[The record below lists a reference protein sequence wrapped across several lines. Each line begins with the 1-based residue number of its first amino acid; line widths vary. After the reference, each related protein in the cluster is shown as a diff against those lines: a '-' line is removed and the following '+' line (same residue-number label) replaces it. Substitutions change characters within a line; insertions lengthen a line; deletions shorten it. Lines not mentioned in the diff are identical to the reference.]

1 MMIAKRLSTVRKRYK
16 KIIQNRGV
24 EHRMF
29 TKYIRSLNK
38 HDDPVV
44 LSITDTTSTMK
55 VETIIQR
62 NNVREQ
68 NDIYV
73 RARDIYFR
81 ARRQRPVKAASIF

>member
-1 MMIAKRLSTVRKRYK
+1 
-16 KIIQNRGV
+16 
-24 EHRMF
+24 
-29 TKYIRSLNK
+29 
-38 HDDPVV
+38 V

>member
-1 MMIAKRLSTVRKRYK
+1 
-16 KIIQNRGV
+16 
-24 EHRMF
+24 MF
-29 TKYIRSLNK
+29 TKYIKSLNK
-38 HDDPVV
+38 QYDPVV
-44 LSITDTTSTMK
+44 LSITDTTTSMK